1 MNREHWI
8 YIIVGALGW
17 MVSMLQGQML
27 LILYLPQAIENVGVL
42 QVKQY
47 FLYLNMGTFGA
58 LILVVLG
65 LGKVL
70 RAKDG
75 EVLENARD

>member
-1 MNREHWI
+1 MNRKHWI
-8 YIIVGALGW
+8 YIIAGALGW
-17 MVSMLQGQML
+17 LVSMLQGQAF

-47 FLYLNMGTFGA
+47 LLYLNIGTFGA
-58 LILVVLG
+58 LILVMLG

-70 RAKDG
+70 RVKEEG
-75 EVLENARD
+75 V

>member
-1 MNREHWI
+1 MNRKHWI
-8 YIIVGALGW
+8 YIIAGALGW

-58 LILVVLG
+58 LILVMHG

-70 RAKDG
+70 RAKDE
-75 EVLENARD
+75 EVLGNEVA